1 LHGLDQC
8 WAVVSTSVGPF
19 SLFFKEFSV
28 SVFGAGFTNHHS
40 FQNFRKNS
48 IRWFSALVVLRDGF
62 HKSFSQIMVFSF
74 IYVRT
79 WADFTGRLS
88 LGVRTSI
95 RLSYVV
101 LTGVAPVFIQSV
113 RTAQHWFQPLVSVFL
128 LFQNQRTV
136 RF

>member
-1 LHGLDQC
+1 MHGLDQC
-8 WAVVSTSVGPF
+8 WAVVSTSVGQF

-74 IYVRT
+74 IYIYIYI
-79 WADFTGRLS
+79 AFFFGFF
-88 LGVRTSI
+88 
-95 RLSYVV
+95 
-101 LTGVAPVFIQSV
+101 VFPFLQSV
-113 RTAQHWFQPLVSVFL
+113 FFVAIDVLEPGAFNAESEYFIPLFNRIS
-128 LFQNQRTV
+128 
-136 RF
+136 